1 MEQAIKILIVEDN
14 VIIADDMQSM
24 LEDIGYEIVDNV
36 IVYEQAVEVLKNKQ
50 VDLVLIDI
58 ILASD
63 KTGIDLG
70 KHIRENYDIPFIFVT
85 SNSDRATVE
94 NAKTV
99 KPNGYLVKPFEQQDL
114 YTSIEIALSN
124 FIYGNQSSN
133 KESAF
138 DAETNDNAP
147 MSNSILKDSIF
158 VKKQHLYYR
167 IQFGDIQFIKAD
179 NVYLEVNT
187 ADKKFLVRSPLKDYL
202 EKLPKNKFYRAHK
215 SYIVNVDHIDAINS
229 KDIMINNTLIPIS
242 KDFKEFIISAMNSW
256 SDVFYEPF
264 ETQIKK
270 FKFVFLDM
278 NFCIVRQNCKT

>member
-1 MEQAIKILIVEDN
+1 MERPIRILIVEDN

-24 LEDIGYEIVDNV
+24 LEEIGYEIVDNV
-36 IVYEQAVEVLKNKQ
+36 IVYEQAEEVLKTQQ

-63 KTGIDLG
+63 RTGIDLG
-70 KHIRENYDIPFIFVT
+70 KHIREKYDIPFIFVT

-94 NAKTV
+94 SAKTV

-114 YTSIEIALSN
+114 YTSIEIALAN
-124 FIYGNQSSN
+124 FTYGTGTN
-133 KESAF
+133 KQE
-138 DAETNDNAP
+138 DALSQEDVP
-147 MSNSILKDSIF
+147 MSNSVLKDSIF

-187 ADKKFLVRSPLKDYL
+187 VDKKFLVRSPLKDYL
-202 EKLPKNKFYRAHK
+202 QKLPKNKFYRAHK

-229 KDIMINNTLIPIS
+229 KDIMINNNLIPIS
-242 KDFKEFIISAMNSW
+242 KDFKEFIISAMNS
-256 SDVFYEPF
+256 
-264 ETQIKK
+264 
-270 FKFVFLDM
+270 
-278 NFCIVRQNCKT
+278 

>member
-1 MEQAIKILIVEDN
+1 LEQAIKILIVEDN

-24 LEDIGYEIVDNV
+24 LEEIGYEIVDNV
-36 IVYEQAVEVLKNKQ
+36 IVYEQAVEVLKSKQ

-94 NAKTV
+94 NAKAV

-114 YTSIEIALSN
+114 YTSIEISLSN
-124 FIYGNQSSN
+124 FIYGKQDSKGTNTEN
-133 KESAF
+133 GES
-138 DAETNDNAP
+138 NDNVA

-229 KDIMINNTLIPIS
+229 KDIMINNNLIPIS
-242 KDFKEFIISAMNSW
+242 RDFKEFIISAMNS
-256 SDVFYEPF
+256 
-264 ETQIKK
+264 
-270 FKFVFLDM
+270 
-278 NFCIVRQNCKT
+278 

>member
-1 MEQAIKILIVEDN
+1 MEHPIKILIVEDN

-24 LEDIGYEIVDNV
+24 LEEIGYEIVDNV
-36 IVYEQAVEVLKNKQ
+36 IVYEQAVDVLKNNH

-70 KHIRENYDIPFIFVT
+70 KHIRETYNIPFIFVT

-99 KPNGYLVKPFEQQDL
+99 KPDGYLVKPFEQQDL

-124 FIYGNQSSN
+124 FNYAKKGVGKMEDQEAADEI
-133 KESAF
+133 
-138 DAETNDNAP
+138 T
-147 MSNSILKDSIF
+147 SNSVLKDSIF

-167 IQFGDIQFIKAD
+167 IQFTDIQFIKAD

-187 ADKKFLVRSPLKDYL
+187 VDKKFLVRSPLKDYL
-202 EKLPKNKFYRAHK
+202 EKLPKNKIYRAHK

-229 KDIMINNTLIPIS
+229 KDIMINNNLIPIS
-242 KDFKEFIISAMNSW
+242 KDFKEFILSSMNS
-256 SDVFYEPF
+256 
-264 ETQIKK
+264 
-270 FKFVFLDM
+270 
-278 NFCIVRQNCKT
+278 

>member
-1 MEQAIKILIVEDN
+1 MEHPIKILIVEDN

-24 LEDIGYEIVDNV
+24 LEEIGYEIVDNV
-36 IVYEQAVEVLKNKQ
+36 IVYEQAVDVLKNNH

-70 KHIRENYDIPFIFVT
+70 KHIRETYNIPFIFVT

-99 KPNGYLVKPFEQQDL
+99 KPDGYLVKPFEQQDL

-124 FIYGNQSSN
+124 FNYAKKGID
-133 KESAF
+133 KVED
-138 DAETNDNAP
+138 DAADEIT
-147 MSNSILKDSIF
+147 SNSVLKDSIF

-167 IQFGDIQFIKAD
+167 IQFTDIQFIKAD

-187 ADKKFLVRSPLKDYL
+187 VDKKFLVRSPLKDYL

-229 KDIMINNTLIPIS
+229 KDIMINNNLIPIS
-242 KDFKEFIISAMNSW
+242 KDFKEFILSSMNS
-256 SDVFYEPF
+256 
-264 ETQIKK
+264 
-270 FKFVFLDM
+270 
-278 NFCIVRQNCKT
+278 

>member
-1 MEQAIKILIVEDN
+1 MEHPIRILIVEDN

-24 LEDIGYEIVDNV
+24 LEEIGYEIVDNV
-36 IVYEQAVEVLKNKQ
+36 IVYEQAVEVLKNNH

-70 KHIRENYDIPFIFVT
+70 KHIRESYNIPFIFVT

-99 KPNGYLVKPFEQQDL
+99 KPDGYLVKPFEQQDL

-124 FIYGNQSSN
+124 FNYN
-133 KESAF
+133 KKDLNRDLDDVGESF
-138 DAETNDNAP
+138 T
-147 MSNSILKDSIF
+147 SNSVLKDSIF

-167 IQFGDIQFIKAD
+167 IQFSDIQFIKAD

-202 EKLPKNKFYRAHK
+202 EKLPGNKFYRAHK

-229 KDIMINNTLIPIS
+229 KDVVINNNLIPIS
-242 KDFKEFIISAMNSW
+242 KDFKEFILSSMNS
-256 SDVFYEPF
+256 
-264 ETQIKK
+264 
-270 FKFVFLDM
+270 
-278 NFCIVRQNCKT
+278 

>member
-1 MEQAIKILIVEDN
+1 MEQPIRILIVEDN

-24 LEDIGYEIVDNV
+24 LEEIGYEIVDNV
-36 IVYEQAVEVLKNKQ
+36 IVYEQAEEVLKTQ
-50 VDLVLIDI
+50 EVDLVLIDI

-124 FIYGNQSSN
+124 FTYGVGEGKGKDNQQHRQ
-133 KESAF
+133 E
-138 DAETNDNAP
+138 DVP
-147 MSNSILKDSIF
+147 MSNSVLKDSIF

-187 ADKKFLVRSPLKDYL
+187 VDKKFLVRSPLKDYL

-229 KDIMINNTLIPIS
+229 KDIMINNNLIPIS
-242 KDFKEFIISAMNSW
+242 KDFKEFIISAMNS
-256 SDVFYEPF
+256 
-264 ETQIKK
+264 
-270 FKFVFLDM
+270 
-278 NFCIVRQNCKT
+278 

>member
-1 MEQAIKILIVEDN
+1 MEQPIKILIVEDN

-24 LEDIGYEIVDNV
+24 LEEIGYEIVDNV
-36 IVYEQAVEVLKNKQ
+36 IVYEQAIEVLKTKQ

-70 KHIRENYDIPFIFVT
+70 KHIREKYNIPFIFVT

-114 YTSIEIALSN
+114 YTSIEIALSSFN
-124 FIYGNQSSN
+124 YNEKAAGTT
-133 KESAF
+133 SAPTEEVT
-138 DAETNDNAP
+138 DDKLV
-147 MSNSILKDSIF
+147 SNSVLKDSIF

-187 ADKKFLVRSPLKDYL
+187 VDKKFLVRSPLKDYL
-202 EKLPKNKFYRAHK
+202 EKLPSNKFYRAHK
-215 SYIVNVDHIDAINS
+215 SYIV
-229 KDIMINNTLIPIS
+229 
-242 KDFKEFIISAMNSW
+242 
-256 SDVFYEPF
+256 
-264 ETQIKK
+264 
-270 FKFVFLDM
+270 
-278 NFCIVRQNCKT
+278 

>member
-1 MEQAIKILIVEDN
+1 MEHPIKILIVEDN

-24 LEDIGYEIVDNV
+24 LEEIGYEIVDNV
-36 IVYEQAVEVLKNKQ
+36 IVYEQAVDVLKNNH

-70 KHIRENYDIPFIFVT
+70 KHIRETYNIPFIFVT

-99 KPNGYLVKPFEQQDL
+99 KPDGYLVKPFEQQDL

-124 FIYGNQSSN
+124 FNYAKKGAGKMEDEEAADEI
-133 KESAF
+133 
-138 DAETNDNAP
+138 T
-147 MSNSILKDSIF
+147 SNSMLKDSIF

-167 IQFGDIQFIKAD
+167 IQFTDIQFIKAD

-187 ADKKFLVRSPLKDYL
+187 VDKKFLVRSPLKDYL

-229 KDIMINNTLIPIS
+229 KDIMINNNLIPIS
-242 KDFKEFIISAMNSW
+242 KDFKEFILSSMNS
-256 SDVFYEPF
+256 
-264 ETQIKK
+264 
-270 FKFVFLDM
+270 
-278 NFCIVRQNCKT
+278 

>member
-1 MEQAIKILIVEDN
+1 
-14 VIIADDMQSM
+14 MQSM
-24 LEDIGYEIVDNV
+24 LEEIGYEIVDNV
-36 IVYEQAVEVLKNKQ
+36 IVYEQAVEVLKNHE

-70 KHIRENYDIPFIFVT
+70 KHIREKYDIPFIFVT

-124 FIYGNQSSN
+124 FVQGRKADTGQEN
-133 KESAF
+133 EDEVGEGF
-138 DAETNDNAP
+138 T
-147 MSNSILKDSIF
+147 SNSVLKDSIF

-167 IQFGDIQFIKAD
+167 IYFDDIRFIKAD

-187 ADKKFLVRSPLKDYL
+187 KDKKFLVRSPLKTYL
-202 EKLPKNKFYRAHK
+202 EKLPRNKFYRAHK

-229 KDIMINNTLIPIS
+229 KDILINETLIPIS
-242 KDFKEFIISAMNSW
+242 KDFKEFIISSMNS
-256 SDVFYEPF
+256 
-264 ETQIKK
+264 
-270 FKFVFLDM
+270 
-278 NFCIVRQNCKT
+278 

>member
-1 MEQAIKILIVEDN
+1 MEQPIRILIVEDN

-24 LEDIGYEIVDNV
+24 LEEIGYEIVDNV
-36 IVYEQAVEVLKNKQ
+36 IVYEQAVKVLESEQ

-70 KHIRENYDIPFIFVT
+70 KHIRDNYDIPFIFVT

-124 FIYGNQSSN
+124 FTYSASKSGESN
-133 KESAF
+133 RQE
-138 DAETNDNAP
+138 DVP
-147 MSNSILKDSIF
+147 MSNSVLKDSIF

-187 ADKKFLVRSPLKDYL
+187 VDKKFLVRSPLKDYL
-202 EKLPKNKFYRAHK
+202 KKLPKNKFYRAHK

-229 KDIMINNTLIPIS
+229 KDIMINKNLIPIS
-242 KDFKEFIISAMNSW
+242 KDFKEFIISAMNS
-256 SDVFYEPF
+256 
-264 ETQIKK
+264 
-270 FKFVFLDM
+270 
-278 NFCIVRQNCKT
+278 

>member
-1 MEQAIKILIVEDN
+1 MERPIRILIVEDN

-24 LEDIGYEIVDNV
+24 LEEIGYEIVDNV
-36 IVYEQAVEVLKNKQ
+36 IVYEQAERVLKAEQ

-124 FIYGNQSSN
+124 FTYGTAKSSS
-133 KESAF
+133 EGSMS
-138 DAETNDNAP
+138 DDDVP
-147 MSNSILKDSIF
+147 MSNSVLKDSIF

-187 ADKKFLVRSPLKDYL
+187 VDKKFLVRSPLKDYL
-202 EKLPKNKFYRAHK
+202 EKLPKKKFYRAHK

-229 KDIMINNTLIPIS
+229 KDVMINNNLIPIS
-242 KDFKEFIISAMNSW
+242 KDFKEFIISAMNS
-256 SDVFYEPF
+256 
-264 ETQIKK
+264 
-270 FKFVFLDM
+270 
-278 NFCIVRQNCKT
+278 

>member
-1 MEQAIKILIVEDN
+1 MEHPIKILIVEDN

-24 LEDIGYEIVDNV
+24 LEEIGYEIVDNV
-36 IVYEQAVEVLKNKQ
+36 IVYEQAVDVLKNNH

-70 KHIRENYDIPFIFVT
+70 KHIRETYNIPFIFVT

-99 KPNGYLVKPFEQQDL
+99 KPDGYLVKPFEQQDL

-124 FIYGNQSSN
+124 FNYAKKGVDKIEN
-133 KESAF
+133 EAA
-138 DAETNDNAP
+138 DEIT
-147 MSNSILKDSIF
+147 SNSVLKDSIF

-167 IQFGDIQFIKAD
+167 IQFTDIQFIKAD

-187 ADKKFLVRSPLKDYL
+187 VDKKFLVRSPLKDYL

-229 KDIMINNTLIPIS
+229 KDIMINNNLIPIS
-242 KDFKEFIISAMNSW
+242 KDFKEFILSSMNS
-256 SDVFYEPF
+256 
-264 ETQIKK
+264 
-270 FKFVFLDM
+270 
-278 NFCIVRQNCKT
+278 

>member
-1 MEQAIKILIVEDN
+1 MEQPIRILIVEDN

-24 LEDIGYEIVDNV
+24 LEEIGYEIVDNV
-36 IVYEQAVEVLKNKQ
+36 IVYEQAERVLKAEQ

-70 KHIRENYDIPFIFVT
+70 RHIRENYDIPFIFVT
-85 SNSDRATVE
+85 SNSDKATVE

-124 FIYGNQSSN
+124 FTYGTAKSSSEEN
-133 KESAF
+133 MGDE
-138 DAETNDNAP
+138 DVP
-147 MSNSILKDSIF
+147 MSNSVLKDSIF

-187 ADKKFLVRSPLKDYL
+187 VDKKFLVRSPLKDYL
-202 EKLPKNKFYRAHK
+202 EKLPKKKFYRAHK

-229 KDIMINNTLIPIS
+229 KDVMINNNLIPIS
-242 KDFKEFIISAMNSW
+242 KDFKEFIISAMNS
-256 SDVFYEPF
+256 
-264 ETQIKK
+264 
-270 FKFVFLDM
+270 
-278 NFCIVRQNCKT
+278 

>member
-1 MEQAIKILIVEDN
+1 MEEPIKILIVEDN

-24 LEDIGYEIVDNV
+24 LEEIGYEIVDNV
-36 IVYEQAVEVLKNKQ
+36 IVYEQAVEVLKNHQ

-70 KHIRENYDIPFIFVT
+70 KHIREKYDIPFIFVT

-99 KPNGYLVKPFEQQDL
+99 QPNGYLVKPFEQQDL

-124 FIYGNQSSN
+124 FEQRKKSRP
-133 KESAF
+133 
-138 DAETNDNAP
+138 AEGQEEEAGEGFT
-147 MSNSILKDSIF
+147 SNSVLKDSIF

-167 IQFGDIQFIKAD
+167 IYFDDIRFIKAD

-187 ADKKFLVRSPLKDYL
+187 KDKKFLVRSPLKNYL
-202 EKLPKNKFYRAHK
+202 EKLPRNKFYRAHK

-229 KDIMINNTLIPIS
+229 KDILINETLIPIS
-242 KDFKEFIISAMNSW
+242 KDFKEFIISSMNS
-256 SDVFYEPF
+256 
-264 ETQIKK
+264 
-270 FKFVFLDM
+270 
-278 NFCIVRQNCKT
+278 

>member
-1 MEQAIKILIVEDN
+1 LEQPIKILIVEDN

-24 LEDIGYEIVDNV
+24 LEEIGYEIVDNV
-36 IVYEQAVEVLKNKQ
+36 IVYEQAVEVLKNNQ

-70 KHIRENYDIPFIFVT
+70 KHIRDQYNIPFIFVT

-99 KPNGYLVKPFEQQDL
+99 KPDGYLVKPFEQQDL

-124 FIYGNQSSN
+124 FNYSK
-133 KESAF
+133 KENTKEIDEAGESF
-138 DAETNDNAP
+138 T
-147 MSNSILKDSIF
+147 SNSVLRDSIF

-167 IQFGDIQFIKAD
+167 IQFKDIQFIKAD

-202 EKLPKNKFYRAHK
+202 EKLPQNKFYRAHK

-229 KDIMINNTLIPIS
+229 KDIVINNNLIPIS
-242 KDFKEFIISAMNSW
+242 KDFKEFILSSMNS
-256 SDVFYEPF
+256 
-264 ETQIKK
+264 
-270 FKFVFLDM
+270 
-278 NFCIVRQNCKT
+278 

>member
-1 MEQAIKILIVEDN
+1 MENPIKILIVEDN

-24 LEDIGYEIVDNV
+24 LEEIGYEIVDNV
-36 IVYEQAVEVLKNKQ
+36 IVYEQAVDVLKNNE

-70 KHIRENYDIPFIFVT
+70 KHIREHYNIPFIFVT

-99 KPNGYLVKPFEQQDL
+99 KPDGYLVKPFEQQDL

-124 FIYGNQSSN
+124 FNYSR
-133 KESAF
+133 KENTKEIAGDEGDAF
-138 DAETNDNAP
+138 T
-147 MSNSILKDSIF
+147 SNSVLKDSIF

-167 IQFGDIQFIKAD
+167 IQFTDIQFIKAD

-229 KDIMINNTLIPIS
+229 KDIVINNNLIPIS
-242 KDFKEFIISAMNSW
+242 KDFKEFIISSMNS
-256 SDVFYEPF
+256 
-264 ETQIKK
+264 
-270 FKFVFLDM
+270 
-278 NFCIVRQNCKT
+278 

>member
-1 MEQAIKILIVEDN
+1 MEHPIKILIVEDN

-24 LEDIGYEIVDNV
+24 LEEIGYEVVDNV
-36 IVYEQAVEVLKNKQ
+36 IVYEQAVEVLKNNH

-70 KHIRENYDIPFIFVT
+70 KHIRDVYNIPFVFVT
-85 SNSDRATVE
+85 SNSDKATVE

-99 KPNGYLVKPFEQQDL
+99 KPDGYLVKPFEQQDL

-124 FIYGNQSSN
+124 FNYA
-133 KESAF
+133 KK
-138 DAETNDNAP
+138 TNSGGEVHNDEGDSF
-147 MSNSILKDSIF
+147 MSNSVLKDSIF

-187 ADKKFLVRSPLKDYL
+187 VDKKFLVRSPLKDYL
-202 EKLPKNKFYRAHK
+202 EKLPKGKFYRAHK

-242 KDFKEFIISAMNSW
+242 KDFKEFIISSMNS
-256 SDVFYEPF
+256 
-264 ETQIKK
+264 
-270 FKFVFLDM
+270 
-278 NFCIVRQNCKT
+278 

>member
-1 MEQAIKILIVEDN
+1 MEQPIKILIVEDN

-24 LEDIGYEIVDNV
+24 LEEIGYEIVDNV
-36 IVYEQAVEVLKNKQ
+36 IVYEQAEEVLKSKQ

-70 KHIRENYDIPFIFVT
+70 KHIRENYNIPFIFVT

-114 YTSIEIALSN
+114 YTSIEIALSSFN
-124 FIYGNQSSN
+124 YNEKTSG
-133 KESAF
+133 SASHV
-138 DAETNDNAP
+138 ENDGKDSL
-147 MSNSILKDSIF
+147 MSNSVLKDSIF

-202 EKLPKNKFYRAHK
+202 EKLPANKFYRAHK
-215 SYIVNVDHIDAINS
+215 SYIVNVDHIEAINS
-229 KDIMINNTLIPIS
+229 KDILINNNLIPIS
-242 KDFKEFIISAMNSW
+242 KEFKDFIISAMNS
-256 SDVFYEPF
+256 
-264 ETQIKK
+264 
-270 FKFVFLDM
+270 
-278 NFCIVRQNCKT
+278 

>member
-1 MEQAIKILIVEDN
+1 MERPVKILIVEDN

-24 LEDIGYEIVDNV
+24 LEEIGYEIVDNV
-36 IVYEQAVEVLKNKQ
+36 IVYEQAEQVLKTKE

-70 KHIRENYDIPFIFVT
+70 KHIRDSYNIPFIFVT

-99 KPNGYLVKPFEQQDL
+99 KPNGYLVNPFEQQDL
-114 YTSIEIALSN
+114 YTSIEIALSK
-124 FIYGNQSSN
+124 FDYSGKSGGNG
-133 KESAF
+133 
-138 DAETNDNAP
+138 AP
-147 MSNSILKDSIF
+147 APADDKVVSNSVLRDSIF

-167 IQFGDIQFIKAD
+167 IQFGDIQYIKAD
-179 NVYLEVNT
+179 NVYLEVHT
-187 ADKKFLVRSPLKDYL
+187 IDKKFLVRSPLKDYL

-242 KDFKEFIISAMNSW
+242 KDFKEFIISAMNS
-256 SDVFYEPF
+256 
-264 ETQIKK
+264 
-270 FKFVFLDM
+270 
-278 NFCIVRQNCKT
+278 

>member
-1 MEQAIKILIVEDN
+1 MEQPIKILIVEDN

-24 LEDIGYEIVDNV
+24 LEEIGYEIVDNV
-36 IVYEQAVEVLKNKQ
+36 IVYEQAEEVLKTQQ

-70 KHIRENYDIPFIFVT
+70 KHIRENYDIPFIFDT

-124 FIYGNQSSN
+124 FIYGTN
-133 KESAF
+133 KPENMVSEE
-138 DAETNDNAP
+138 DVP
-147 MSNSILKDSIF
+147 MSNSVLKDSIF

-187 ADKKFLVRSPLKDYL
+187 VDKKFLVRSPLKDYL

-229 KDIMINNTLIPIS
+229 KDIMINNNLIPIS
-242 KDFKEFIISAMNSW
+242 KDFKEFIISAMNS
-256 SDVFYEPF
+256 
-264 ETQIKK
+264 
-270 FKFVFLDM
+270 
-278 NFCIVRQNCKT
+278 

>member
-1 MEQAIKILIVEDN
+1 MEQPIKILIVEDN

-24 LEDIGYEIVDNV
+24 LEEIGYEIVDNV
-36 IVYEQAVEVLKNKQ
+36 IVYEQAVEVLKSQQ

-124 FIYGNQSSN
+124 FIYGKQNTGGN
-133 KESAF
+133 LNE
-138 DAETNDNAP
+138 DINEDVP

-187 ADKKFLVRSPLKDYL
+187 VDKKFLVRSPLKDYL
-202 EKLPKNKFYRAHK
+202 EKLPKKKFYRAHK

-242 KDFKEFIISAMNSW
+242 KDFKEFIISAMNS
-256 SDVFYEPF
+256 
-264 ETQIKK
+264 
-270 FKFVFLDM
+270 
-278 NFCIVRQNCKT
+278 

>member
-1 MEQAIKILIVEDN
+1 MEEPIKILIVEDN

-24 LEDIGYEIVDNV
+24 LEEIGYEIVDNV
-36 IVYEQAVEVLKNKQ
+36 IVYEQAIEVLKNHQ

-70 KHIRENYDIPFIFVT
+70 KHIRESYDIPFIFVT

-99 KPNGYLVKPFEQQDL
+99 QPNGYLVKPFEQQDL

-124 FIYGNQSSN
+124 FEPGKKS
-133 KESAF
+133 KSA
-138 DAETNDNAP
+138 DVGDEVAAEGFT
-147 MSNSILKDSIF
+147 SNSVLKDSIF

-167 IQFGDIQFIKAD
+167 IYFKDIHFIKAD

-187 ADKKFLVRSPLKDYL
+187 KDKKFLVRSPLKTYL
-202 EKLPKNKFYRAHK
+202 EKLPRNKFYRAHK
-215 SYIVNVDHIDAINS
+215 SYIVNVDHIDGINTR
-229 KDIMINNTLIPIS
+229 DILINGNLIPIS
-242 KDFKEFIISAMNSW
+242 KDFKEFIISAMNS
-256 SDVFYEPF
+256 
-264 ETQIKK
+264 
-270 FKFVFLDM
+270 
-278 NFCIVRQNCKT
+278 

>member
-1 MEQAIKILIVEDN
+1 
-14 VIIADDMQSM
+14 MQSM
-24 LEDIGYEIVDNV
+24 LEEIGYEIVDNV
-36 IVYEQAVEVLKNKQ
+36 IVYEQAVEVLRTQ
-50 VDLVLIDI
+50 EVDLVLIDI

-124 FIYGNQSSN
+124 FTHSDRSN
-133 KESAF
+133 RSEESEDSGDSVAS
-138 DAETNDNAP
+138 NAL
-147 MSNSILKDSIF
+147 LKDSIF

-167 IQFGDIQFIKAD
+167 IQFDDIQFIKAD

-187 ADKKFLVRSPLKDYL
+187 KDKKFLVRSPLKDYL
-202 EKLPKNKFYRAHK
+202 EKLPKKKFYRAHK

-229 KDIMINNTLIPIS
+229 KDILVNNTLIPIS
-242 KDFKEFIISAMNSW
+242 KDFKEFIISAMNS
-256 SDVFYEPF
+256 
-264 ETQIKK
+264 
-270 FKFVFLDM
+270 
-278 NFCIVRQNCKT
+278 

>member
-1 MEQAIKILIVEDN
+1 LERPIKILIVEDN

-24 LEDIGYEIVDNV
+24 LEEIGYEIVDNV
-36 IVYEQAVEVLKNKQ
+36 IVYEQAEEVLKNQQ

-70 KHIRENYDIPFIFVT
+70 KHIRSNYDIPFIFVT

-94 NAKTV
+94 NAKSV
-99 KPNGYLVKPFEQQDL
+99 NPNGYLVKPFEQQDL

-124 FIYGNQSSN
+124 FSSSG
-133 KESAF
+133 KPSGGIQPEEDVAVS
-138 DAETNDNAP
+138 NAV
-147 MSNSILKDSIF
+147 LKDSIF

-167 IQFGDIQFIKAD
+167 IQFSDIRFIKAD

-187 ADKKFLVRSPLKDYL
+187 VDKKFLVRSPLKDYL

-229 KDIMINNTLIPIS
+229 KDIMIKDTQIPIS
-242 KDFKEFIISAMNSW
+242 RDFKEFIISAMNS
-256 SDVFYEPF
+256 
-264 ETQIKK
+264 
-270 FKFVFLDM
+270 
-278 NFCIVRQNCKT
+278 

>member
-1 MEQAIKILIVEDN
+1 MEQPIRILIVEDN

-24 LEDIGYEIVDNV
+24 LEEIGYEIVDNV
-36 IVYEQAVEVLKNKQ
+36 IVYEQAEEVLKAQK

-63 KTGIDLG
+63 RTGIDLG

-114 YTSIEIALSN
+114 YTSIEIALAN
-124 FIYGNQSSN
+124 FTHRADGDKQG
-133 KESAF
+133 SAMAQ
-138 DAETNDNAP
+138 DELP
-147 MSNSILKDSIF
+147 LSNSVLKDSIF

-167 IQFGDIQFIKAD
+167 IQFEDIQFIKAD

-187 ADKKFLVRSPLKDYL
+187 VDKKFLVRSPLKDYL

-229 KDIMINNTLIPIS
+229 KDIMINNNLIPIS
-242 KDFKEFIISAMNSW
+242 KDFKEFIISAMNS
-256 SDVFYEPF
+256 
-264 ETQIKK
+264 
-270 FKFVFLDM
+270 
-278 NFCIVRQNCKT
+278 

>member
-1 MEQAIKILIVEDN
+1 

-24 LEDIGYEIVDNV
+24 LEEIGYEIVDNV
-36 IVYEQAVEVLKNKQ
+36 IVYEQAVEVLKNKE

-70 KHIRENYDIPFIFVT
+70 KHIRENYNIPFIFVT

-124 FIYGNQSSN
+124 FTSVKNNGASESQEEEDDRLMSN
-133 KESAF
+133 KV
-138 DAETNDNAP
+138 
-147 MSNSILKDSIF
+147 LKDSIF

-187 ADKKFLVRSPLKDYL
+187 VDKKFLVRSPLKDYL
-202 EKLPKNKFYRAHK
+202 EKLPQQKFYRAHK

-229 KDIMINNTLIPIS
+229 KDILINNTLIPIS
-242 KDFKEFIISAMNSW
+242 KEFKEFIISAMNS
-256 SDVFYEPF
+256 
-264 ETQIKK
+264 
-270 FKFVFLDM
+270 
-278 NFCIVRQNCKT
+278 

>member
-1 MEQAIKILIVEDN
+1 MEQPIKILIVEDN

-24 LEDIGYEIVDNV
+24 LEEIGYEIVDNV
-36 IVYEQAVEVLKNKQ
+36 IVYEQAVDVLKNNH

-70 KHIRENYDIPFIFVT
+70 KHIRDTYNIPFIFVT

-99 KPNGYLVKPFEQQDL
+99 KPDGYLVKPFEQQDL

-124 FIYGNQSSN
+124 FNYAKKGNAGNSEEN
-133 KESAF
+133 
-138 DAETNDNAP
+138 DAADGIA
-147 MSNSILKDSIF
+147 SNSILKDSIF

-167 IQFGDIQFIKAD
+167 IQFSDIQFIKAD

-187 ADKKFLVRSPLKDYL
+187 VDKKFLVRSPLKDYL
-202 EKLPKNKFYRAHK
+202 EKLPQNKFYRAHK

-229 KDIMINNTLIPIS
+229 KDIMINNNLIPIS
-242 KDFKEFIISAMNSW
+242 KDFKEFILSSMNS
-256 SDVFYEPF
+256 
-264 ETQIKK
+264 
-270 FKFVFLDM
+270 
-278 NFCIVRQNCKT
+278 

>member
-1 MEQAIKILIVEDN
+1 MDQPIKILIVEDN

-24 LEDIGYEIVDNV
+24 LEEIGYEIVDNV
-36 IVYEQAVEVLKNKQ
+36 IVYEQAVEVLKNKE

-70 KHIRENYDIPFIFVT
+70 QHIRDNYNVPFIFVT

-124 FIYGNQSSN
+124 FDYSTDASGSPVVPAGEGVVGNSV
-133 KESAF
+133 
-138 DAETNDNAP
+138 
-147 MSNSILKDSIF
+147 LKDSIF

-167 IQFGDIQFIKAD
+167 IQFDDIQFIKAD

-242 KDFKEFIISAMNSW
+242 KDFKEFIISAMNS
-256 SDVFYEPF
+256 
-264 ETQIKK
+264 
-270 FKFVFLDM
+270 
-278 NFCIVRQNCKT
+278 

>member
-24 LEDIGYEIVDNV
+24 LEEIGYEIVDNV
-36 IVYEQAVEVLKNKQ
+36 IVYEQAEEVLKTQ
-50 VDLVLIDI
+50 HVDLVLIDI

-70 KHIRENYDIPFIFVT
+70 KLIREKYNIPFIFVT

-124 FIYGNQSSN
+124 FIYNGDASSQ
-133 KESAF
+133 
-138 DAETNDNAP
+138 DNIINEADLP
-147 MSNSILKDSIF
+147 MSNSVLKDSIF

-167 IQFGDIQFIKAD
+167 IQFDDIQFIKAD

-187 ADKKFLVRSPLKDYL
+187 VDKKFLVRSPLKDYL
-202 EKLPKNKFYRAHK
+202 GKLPGNKFYRAHK

-229 KDIMINNTLIPIS
+229 KDIMINNNLIPIS
-242 KDFKEFIISAMNSW
+242 KDFKEFIISAMNS
-256 SDVFYEPF
+256 
-264 ETQIKK
+264 
-270 FKFVFLDM
+270 
-278 NFCIVRQNCKT
+278 

>member
-1 MEQAIKILIVEDN
+1 MEQPIRILIVEDN

-24 LEDIGYEIVDNV
+24 LEEIGYEIVDNV
-36 IVYEQAVEVLKNKQ
+36 IVYEQAVEVLKNNE

-70 KHIRENYDIPFIFVT
+70 KHIRDNYNIPFIFVT

-124 FIYGNQSSN
+124 FTSVAKAAGGETQEEEDDRLMAN
-133 KESAF
+133 KV
-138 DAETNDNAP
+138 
-147 MSNSILKDSIF
+147 LKDSIF

-187 ADKKFLVRSPLKDYL
+187 VDKKFLVRSPLKDYL
-202 EKLPKNKFYRAHK
+202 EKLPQRKFYRAHK

-229 KDIMINNTLIPIS
+229 KDILINNTLIPIS
-242 KDFKEFIISAMNSW
+242 KEFKEFIISAMNS
-256 SDVFYEPF
+256 
-264 ETQIKK
+264 
-270 FKFVFLDM
+270 
-278 NFCIVRQNCKT
+278 

>member
-1 MEQAIKILIVEDN
+1 MEHPIKILIVEDN

-24 LEDIGYEIVDNV
+24 LEEIGYEIVDNV
-36 IVYEQAVEVLKNKQ
+36 IVFEQAVDVLKEHH

-70 KHIRENYDIPFIFVT
+70 KHIREKYNIPFIFVT

-99 KPNGYLVKPFEQQDL
+99 KPDGYLVKPFEQQDL

-124 FIYGNQSSN
+124 FNYNKKEN
-133 KESAF
+133 KEFEEAGESF
-138 DAETNDNAP
+138 T
-147 MSNSILKDSIF
+147 SNSVLKDSIF

-167 IQFGDIQFIKAD
+167 IQFSDIHFIKAD

-229 KDIMINNTLIPIS
+229 KDIVINNNQIPIS
-242 KDFKEFIISAMNSW
+242 KDFKEFILSSMNS
-256 SDVFYEPF
+256 
-264 ETQIKK
+264 
-270 FKFVFLDM
+270 
-278 NFCIVRQNCKT
+278 

>member
-1 MEQAIKILIVEDN
+1 LEEPIKILIVEDN

-24 LEDIGYEIVDNV
+24 LEEIGYEIVDNV
-36 IVYEQAVEVLKNKQ
+36 IVYEQAVEVLKDQQ

-70 KHIRENYDIPFIFVT
+70 KHIREKYDIPFIFVT

-99 KPNGYLVKPFEQQDL
+99 QPNGYLVKPFEQQDL

-124 FIYGNQSSN
+124 FEQRKKSLPAEGA
-133 KESAF
+133 EE
-138 DAETNDNAP
+138 DAGEGFT
-147 MSNSILKDSIF
+147 SNSVLKDSIF

-167 IQFGDIQFIKAD
+167 IYFDDIRFIKAD

-187 ADKKFLVRSPLKDYL
+187 KDKKFLVRSPLKNYL
-202 EKLPKNKFYRAHK
+202 EKLPRNKFYRPHK

-229 KDIMINNTLIPIS
+229 KDILINETLIPIS
-242 KDFKEFIISAMNSW
+242 KDFKEFIISSMNS
-256 SDVFYEPF
+256 
-264 ETQIKK
+264 
-270 FKFVFLDM
+270 
-278 NFCIVRQNCKT
+278 

>member
-1 MEQAIKILIVEDN
+1 MERPIKILIVEDN

-24 LEDIGYEIVDNV
+24 LEEIGYEIVDNV
-36 IVYEQAVEVLKNKQ
+36 IVYEQAEEVLKTKE

-124 FIYGNQSSN
+124 FIYGTKNQSS
-133 KESAF
+133 SA
-138 DAETNDNAP
+138 DNAEVADG
-147 MSNSILKDSIF
+147 MSSNSVLKDSIF

-167 IQFGDIQFIKAD
+167 IQFEDIQFIKAD

-202 EKLPKNKFYRAHK
+202 EKLPRNKFYRAHK
-215 SYIVNVDHIDAINS
+215 SYIVNVDHIEAINS
-229 KDIMINNTLIPIS
+229 KDILINKNLIPIS
-242 KDFKEFIISAMNSW
+242 KDFKEFIISAMNS
-256 SDVFYEPF
+256 
-264 ETQIKK
+264 
-270 FKFVFLDM
+270 
-278 NFCIVRQNCKT
+278 